1 MKLEEIQ
8 VLWNEDKIINIAD
21 LGHESVNIPLIHDKY
36 LKIYIDE
43 RVRLK
48 GLEFES
54 AKLIKLKANY
64 YLGELGEEEL
74 NKLGWDQFLGRI
86 TKTQTTILNQYMEAD
101 NDIIEVKQRLILIQE
116 KVNYLDSIIKMLNSR
131 GFQIKNALDWL
142 KFSNARNR

>member
-48 GLEFES
+48 GLEFEL

-64 YLGELGEEEL
+64 YLGELSEEEL

-142 KFSNARNR
+142 NYSNAKNR

>member
-48 GLEFES
+48 GLEFEL

-142 KFSNARNR
+142 NYSNARNR

>member
-48 GLEFES
+48 GLEFEL
-54 AKLIKLKANY
+54 AKLTKLKANY

-142 KFSNARNR
+142 NYSNAKNR

>member
-48 GLEFES
+48 GLEFEL

-142 KFSNARNR
+142 NYSNAKNR